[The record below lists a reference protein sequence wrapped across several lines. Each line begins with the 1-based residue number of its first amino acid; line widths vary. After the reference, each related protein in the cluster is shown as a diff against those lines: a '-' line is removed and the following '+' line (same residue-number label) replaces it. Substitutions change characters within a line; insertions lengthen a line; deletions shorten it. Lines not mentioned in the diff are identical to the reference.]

1 MPKQDQKE
9 AGFLNQQ
16 TNPLLKPVTTM
27 YTFLLLHKHGEHDD
41 TSTHGAQQQG
51 WDASLEWQRELLVN
65 GEPRSASDSVYCSS
79 LVLTRCFLCASMRD
93 FNRVLMC
100 QKPSEDRLMQE
111 CWCQLQSANSRNHSV
126 PSAELATKTAQCTWG
141 CQPEPLQQ
149 PPPPPL
155 PSLA

>member
-51 WDASLEWQRELLVN
+51 WDACLEWQRELLVN

-111 CWCQLQSANSRNHSV
+111 CWCQLQSANSRNHWSPALNSPPRL
-126 PSAELATKTAQCTWG
+126 PSAPGAASQSPCSNH
-141 CQPEPLQQ
+141 PHHHFPV
-149 PPPPPL
+149 
-155 PSLA
+155 